1 MAITRPLHALLVRF
15 IVNFDARGMLKIAIA
30 RVALMCFDQGGLD
43 VILKGIKA
51 VNGNMRIEKY

>member
-1 MAITRPLHALLVRF
+1 MAITRPPHAFMVRF
-15 IVNFDARGMLKIAIA
+15 IVNFDTRGMLKIAIA
-30 RVALMCFDQGGLD
+30 RVGLMHSDQGGLD